1 MGIGYLS
8 FQSTLPVLE
17 NPFSKKVRSIVDML
31 QVQRS
36 RYMKVKMLAPI
47 HSFKSPSLLVEQVM
61 PGNAA
66 ILNLFFLIS

>member
-1 MGIGYLS
+1 MRTGSLS

-17 NPFSKKVRSIVDML
+17 NPFSKKVRSIIDML

-36 RYMKVKMLAPI
+36 RYMKVKMLFPI
-47 HSFKSPSLLVEQVM
+47 RSFKSPSLLAEQVM

-66 ILNLFFLIS
+66 VLNFFLIS